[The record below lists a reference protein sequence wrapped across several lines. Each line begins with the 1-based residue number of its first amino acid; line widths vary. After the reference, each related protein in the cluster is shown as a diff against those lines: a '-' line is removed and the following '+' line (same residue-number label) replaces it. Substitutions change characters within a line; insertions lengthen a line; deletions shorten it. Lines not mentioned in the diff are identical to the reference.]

1 MHVWTHTTMMTQDFY
16 PTLDRLPAEILLE
29 VATYLSSRT
38 DVLWL
43 SQVVR
48 SQSCSP
54 VRHPRAGRPF

>member
-1 MHVWTHTTMMTQDFY
+1 MTQDFY